1 MKKYKLFLFVFALF
15 IILSSL
21 NINSASADI
30 LGCMPGDN
38 FSRTTGQACGTASAV
53 VVCPS
58 GDLFSSV
65 TGQRC
70 TTYNETSSN
79 FSGDSGDSQDDSFY
93 SGVKFKKLFKS
104 SFRIGSRGNDIKALQ
119 QFLKD
124 EGYYFGKVDGKY
136 GKISA
141 RAVEDF
147 QDDNNITIYSV
158 VKFNDLFKSGFKI
171 GARGD
176 EVKAFQR
183 FLKEEGY
190 YFGKIDGKYGRITA
204 RAVKDF
210 QEDNDSA
217 NTVTPANPPVQAC
230 VPRPAC
236 FDSEPKCLLM
246 EPITGWCSTTQ
257 PFITVLSPN
266 GGEKLVEGKLW
277 TINWK
282 GGPPDDMA
290 IITLLA
296 PNFQP
301 DWSLKI
307 AEVPNTGSYN
317 WTVFFPFSALGVDYH
332 GSSIFTIDI
341 TLKTNWQYG
350 DSSDAPFSIVR

>member
-38 FSRTTGQACGTASAV
+38 FSRTTG
-53 VVCPS
+53 
-58 GDLFSSV
+58 
-65 TGQRC
+65 
-70 TTYNETSSN
+70 
-79 FSGDSGDSQDDSFY
+79 
-93 SGVKFKKLFKS
+93 
-104 SFRIGSRGNDIKALQ
+104 
-119 QFLKD
+119 
-124 EGYYFGKVDGKY
+124 
-136 GKISA
+136 
-141 RAVEDF
+141 
-147 QDDNNITIYSV
+147 
-158 VKFNDLFKSGFKI
+158 
-171 GARGD
+171 
-176 EVKAFQR
+176 
-183 FLKEEGY
+183 
-190 YFGKIDGKYGRITA
+190 
-204 RAVKDF
+204 
-210 QEDNDSA
+210 
-217 NTVTPANPPVQAC
+217 QAC

-317 WTVFFPFSALGVDYH
+317 WTVFSLLV
-332 GSSIFTIDI
+332 
-341 TLKTNWQYG
+341 L
-350 DSSDAPFSIVR
+350 